1 MVAATS
7 QGKSEDAESNY
18 QARNFAISGLSVYL
32 FIANILAQTGVVSLP
47 LSYGTIGAQGFAIQI
62 TLLTLQLLVVL
73 AMSVI
78 VKRFGST
85 RPASKTDLVKVQN
98 L

>member
-1 MVAATS
+1 MRSRTIRLAILPF
-7 QGKSEDAESNY
+7 QG
-18 QARNFAISGLSVYL
+18 FLVYL

-62 TLLTLQLLVVL
+62 TLLSLQLLVVL

-85 RPASKTDLVKVQN
+85 RPASKTD
-98 L
+98 